1 MLIIISVYVIFRRR
15 KHMSDDEMKMTVS
28 PICTDKTGKKKY
40 AYVTF
45 TDGKKY
51 AEGKIPDCEITENRG
66 FTEEEVA
73 GLHFYMKTNLKE
85 LKHIASQINVFEA
98 LKKG

>member
-1 MLIIISVYVIFRRR
+1 
-15 KHMSDDEMKMTVS
+15 MSEQEMKMTVS

-51 AEGKIPDCEITENRG
+51 AEAKIPECEITTNDG
-66 FTEEEVA
+66 FTDEELA
-73 GLHFYMKTNLKE
+73 GLRFYMKTNLSE
-85 LKHIASQINVFEA
+85 LKKIAARNNVFEA
-98 LKKG
+98 LKK